1 MNYRI
6 IKTEAQYNEYCDRLH
21 ELVIDKSTRDS
32 EDVELLTLLIEKWDS
47 ENIKLSDFDPVQ
59 LIKELMKQNGLN
71 ASDLGDILN
80 LSKGT
85 ISKMLNYQKGLS
97 KETIRNLAIH
107 FKLSQEAFNRSYKL
121 KNQVNRI
128 FKDASLMNI
137 KKSMEKASYPA

>member
-1 MNYRI
+1 
-6 IKTEAQYNEYCDRLH
+6 
-21 ELVIDKSTRDS
+21 
-32 EDVELLTLLIEKWDS
+32 
-47 ENIKLSDFDPVQ
+47 
-59 LIKELMKQNGLN
+59 MKQNGLN

-107 FKLSQEAFNRSYKL
+107 FKLSQEAFNQSYKL

-128 FKDASLMNI
+128 FKDASLMNT
-137 KKSMEKASYPA
+137 KNSMKSNQNFA